1 MFQPLIIIYRRGNFV
16 DYHWGYISIYRPL
29 SYPFRSLM
37 HKEGDSR
44 QEEGE
49 QGEGRDNIDRVRVWC
64 GYLSKLWQVEGVQQE
79 RHKGEYELDSLEQGR
94 QHP

>member
-49 QGEGRDNIDRVRVWC
+49 QGEGRDNIDRVRVC
-64 GYLSKLWQVEGVQQE
+64 ALLGISANSGKL
-79 RHKGEYELDSLEQGR
+79 KGFNKRDIKGNTS
-94 QHP
+94 